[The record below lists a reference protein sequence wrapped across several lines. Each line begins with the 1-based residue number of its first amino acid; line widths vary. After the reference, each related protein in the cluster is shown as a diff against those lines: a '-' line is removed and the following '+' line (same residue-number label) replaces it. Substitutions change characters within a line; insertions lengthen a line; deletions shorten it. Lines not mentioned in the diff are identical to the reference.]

1 MPTTKKA
8 APLDVRPIPW
18 PRDSSIDGR
27 ILLVAQ
33 DFQDR
38 GLALTKSTLCLLV
51 GYGHEASTGF
61 GRAWTK
67 CSRQKWAV
75 IVNKSV
81 RIEQAGRDEVAER
94 HLTAAAVDL
103 NLVAILGPKTAELAR
118 VLSDGQVW
126 TAQRAS
132 RAIGYSHTASSGYTK
147 ALRTLRCLGLAD
159 PKLIKLNSVALQWLD
174 SM

>member
-1 MPTTKKA
+1 MPPTKKA

-18 PRDSSIDGR
+18 HSDSAVDGR

-33 DFQDR
+33 NFQDR
-38 GLALTKSTLCLLV
+38 GLTLTKSTLCLLV
-51 GYGHEASTGF
+51 GYSHEASTGF
-61 GRAWTK
+61 SRAWTK
-67 CSRQKWAV
+67 CSGWAV
-75 IVNKSV
+75 ISNKTV
-81 RIEQAGRDEVAER
+81 RINQAGRDQVTER
-94 HLTAAAVDL
+94 NLNVAAVNLDL
-103 NLVAILGPKTAELAR
+103 IAILGPKTAELAR

-132 RAIGYSHTASSGYTK
+132 RAIGYSHTASTGYGK

-159 PKLIKLNSVALQWLD
+159 PKLVKLNSVALQWLD